1 MTKNRSC
8 GWSNLS
14 SLTSES
20 FPTTCTNN
28 NSVSHC
34 AAVWFDDAQ
43 SLKLKYD
50 YVMKARGM
58 RGLAFW
64 TADST
69 QSSNLTLI
77 AEMWSTVP
85 TVP

>member
-1 MTKNRSC
+1 M
-8 GWSNLS
+8 
-14 SLTSES
+14 
-20 FPTTCTNN
+20 
-28 NSVSHC
+28 
-34 AAVWFDDAQ
+34 WFDDAQ